1 MVQEC
6 GLRKMFF
13 TFLKIGT
20 FTFGGG
26 YAMLPLIRSDIVERC
41 CWLKDDEF
49 MDILAASQCVP
60 GPLAVNAALLI
71 GYRLRKLPGAIIALL
86 GTVLPSFF
94 IMLTLAVFFLQLRE
108 QPLVDRIFSGIRP
121 AVAALIA
128 VAAYKLGRP
137 LVQKRDSLILL
148 IFFSVLAVFFD
159 IHPIVIILGAAVLG
173 WIIYGKEET
182 EEDEK
187 VEEEGEGGKERC

>member
-1 MVQEC
+1 VQEYP
-6 GLRKMFF
+6 LRTIFF
-13 TFLKIGT
+13 TFFKIGT

-26 YAMLPLIRSDIVERC
+26 YAMLPLIRSDIVENC

-49 MDILAASQCVP
+49 MDILAATQCVP

-71 GYRLRKLPGAIIALL
+71 GYRLKGLPGAAVALL
-86 GTVLPSFF
+86 GTILPSFF

-128 VAAYKLGRP
+128 VAALKLGKP
-137 LVQKRDSLILL
+137 LLKKRDSLILL
-148 IFFSVLAVFFD
+148 ALFSILAIFFDV
-159 IHPIVIILGAAVLG
+159 HPIVIIVGAGVLG
-173 WIIYGKEET
+173 WLIYGREKV
-182 EEDEK
+182 DEK
-187 VEEEGEGGKERC
+187 EDKEGDKERC

>member
-1 MVQEC
+1 MQEC

-26 YAMLPLIRSDIVERC
+26 YAMLPLIRCDIVERS

-60 GPLAVNAALLI
+60 GPMAVNAALLI

-94 IMLTLAVFFLQLRE
+94 IMLTLAVFFVQLRE
-108 QPLVDRIFSGIRP
+108 QPVVDRIFSGIRP

-128 VAAYKLGRP
+128 VAAYKLGRS

-148 IFFSVLAVFFD
+148 ILFSVLAVFFD

-173 WIIYGKEET
+173 WIIYSEEETNEDDKEE
-182 EEDEK
+182 
-187 VEEEGEGGKERC
+187 GAGGKERC